1 MGVNY
6 IADAG
11 IGFKIKIPTFQKEND
26 DFYFGEYLDN
36 LLNFDKF
43 RYFQD
48 GEGAYTGDEND
59 YFIVIKDLFPLENL
73 LEKINELKEFL
84 LKEDLIEI
92 NQNVDLQIGLEVW

>member
-1 MGVNY
+1 MGVDY
-6 IADAG
+6 RADAG

-26 DFYFGEYLDN
+26 DFYFDEYLDN

-48 GEGAYTGDEND
+48 GAGALTGDEND

-84 LKEDLIEI
+84 LKEDLIEV